1 MSNSLTHLTHN
12 TSYPNSGTEPL
23 TSTSGCCRVKTSTH
37 LTLTYTL
44 HPNPGLQPEDT
55 FSKSKYVAKCSLRF
69 SADVGDCMYSFAR
82 LIFVLVSTQTIGDC
96 YVAVCGLPTPNQD
109 HAIAMCRF
117 AVECREKFKEL
128 RCKLETKLGPDT
140 G

>member
-1 MSNSLTHLTHN
+1 MRFCTF
-12 TSYPNSGTEPL
+12 P
-23 TSTSGCCRVKTSTH
+23 
-37 LTLTYTL
+37 
-44 HPNPGLQPEDT
+44 HPIHWYL
-55 FSKSKYVAKCSLRF
+55 F
-69 SADVGDCMYSFAR
+69 YSF
-82 LIFVLVSTQTIGDC
+82 SQTIGDC

-140 G
+140 GDLDLR